1 MTSAKAALP
10 GFLALDVLPTRCHL
24 TRVMRPPP
32 PLLAIAA
39 ALAQSALTKGAHRPP
54 ASRAAAAIATGAAS
68 GALAAA
74 SAGEFRRQGTTLE
87 PFNPGLATVLV
98 TTGAN
103 SVSRNPMYVGLA
115 GLLVANA
122 VRLGS
127 WKALLPVAAFTL
139 VIDRLQIAAEESALL
154 ANFGPEYEAYRATVP
169 RWLGR
174 GSVLPERDS

>member
-1 MTSAKAALP
+1 
-10 GFLALDVLPTRCHL
+10 
-24 TRVMRPPP
+24 MRPPP

-39 ALAQSALTKGAHRPP
+39 ALTQSALAKGAQRPP
-54 ASRAAAAIATGAAS
+54 ATRAAVAAATAAAS

-74 SAGEFRRQGTTLE
+74 AARQFRRQGTTLE
-87 PFNPGLATVLV
+87 PFDPAQASVLV

-127 WKALLPVAAFTL
+127 WKAFLPVAAFIL
-139 VIDRLQIAAEESALL
+139 VIDRAQIAAEESALL
-154 ANFGPEYEAYRATVP
+154 AKFGADYGAYRASVP

-174 GSVLPERDS
+174 RSAGLRAR

>member
-1 MTSAKAALP
+1 MGL
-10 GFLALDVLPTRCHL
+10 LALDVLPTQWHV

-39 ALAQSALTKGAHRPP
+39 ALAQSALTIKGEHRPP
-54 ASRAAAAIATGAAS
+54 TSRAAAAMAIATAS
-68 GALAAA
+68 GALAA
-74 SAGEFRRQGTTLE
+74 SAAGQFRRQGTTVE
-87 PFNPGLATVLV
+87 PFNPALASALV

-103 SVSRNPMYVGLA
+103 AVSRNPMYVGLA

-127 WKALLPVAAFTL
+127 WKALLPVAAFAL
-139 VIDRLQIAAEESALL
+139 VIDRFQIRAEESALL
-154 ANFGPEYEAYRATVP
+154 ANFGADYEAYRATVP

-174 GSVLPERDS
+174 RSVLRLP